1 MMQIVLFAAGAMFG
15 VSALLALFRIIRGPS
30 AIDRIASAD
39 VLNASVLCLLGI
51 EMAINQ
57 HTTTLPVLLVLA
69 LFAIV
74 GSISA
79 ARFLAWKEEG

>member
-1 MMQIVLFAAGAMFG
+1 MQIVLLVAGGLFGLAAVA
-15 VSALLALFRIIRGPS
+15 ALYRIIRGPS
-30 AIDRIASAD
+30 AIDRIVAAD
-39 VLNASVLCLLGI
+39 VLNASILCLLGV
-51 EMAINQ
+51 EMAVNQ
-57 HTTTLPVLLVLA
+57 HTNTLPVLLVLA

>member
-1 MMQIVLFAAGAMFG
+1 MQIVLLVAGGLFGLAAVA
-15 VSALLALFRIIRGPS
+15 ALYRIIRGPS
-30 AIDRIASAD
+30 AIDRIAAAD
-39 VLNASVLCLLGI
+39 VLNASILCLLGV
-51 EMAINQ
+51 EMAVNQ
-57 HTTTLPVLLVLA
+57 HTNTLPVLLVLA